1 MPGPSWRKVTARNTE
16 VRKSVMVRRFTSI
29 FWACVYSVGILHNQ
43 VLELGWAAHFD
54 SVYLYS
60 VVDGST

>member
-1 MPGPSWRKVTARNTE
+1 
-16 VRKSVMVRRFTSI
+16 MVRRFTSI